1 MRRRTFLTTPLKPL
15 EPIQPLLSKPIDEEE
30 HPLVNHDSDDQ
41 ESLDD
46 SDDDIDIQLLDSSWP
61 RNEFALYG
69 YLIVVIFISLL
80 LICFLGGKSPTS
92 LLHIDGIKELIE
104 STPRTRNEEYIVFL
118 SRGSGE
124 KRRTHVAMGKS
135 KTSPKFALSKAAAKL
150 PRDAH
155 SYDWVKVDV
164 VTAISHEDIF
174 DHMKDKP
181 DVSEWWYGVGLDWD
195 KGWVFLPDEVY
206 ARALVDS
213 REMLRWDHVMKVAQE
228 KKLKGWPSVA
238 VKRSDVKITKE
249 MTDDIDSTKIQI
261 DFFLTK
267 SIFCDL
273 SDPIPEAVPL
283 YHGHRLFSSL
293 DTNLLLGVAKEAG
306 RYLSRSVDNSG
317 RMTNKYSPR
326 SEIDNNGHSK
336 MNHAGGIHSM
346 ALLYRVWKD
355 PELLGSIVKALD
367 WLVQQTHDCP
377 LPYEPHMMGKCV
389 VDSPEDGIQ
398 STRLDVNSLT
408 LLSLAEY
415 MDASQDPGYLN
426 IAKGI
431 AQWIGGA
438 QHEDGSLVQ
447 KQQLVENELDED
459 IQKKATLGLAAFAL
473 AKLHNTVKRLGLQA
487 DPNWAE
493 GAGRVVEFLVA
504 KEAKVGDETFHYDSW
519 TMYAIAEM
527 RLWHINEGMVDFAMR
542 AARITRDFQY
552 GDKTAEDQDRDRI
565 GIFYDDPSAKET
577 AIYAEGLCAIYG
589 LAVEQGRVADQEL
602 IFNSLSLAV
611 RYILQA
617 QYRPEQ
623 AMYLKNPYR
632 IMGAFQESIYER
644 QITWSENT
652 QHNLAGIL
660 CVAKVIQAYDN
671 HNNSW
676 L

>member
-15 EPIQPLLSKPIDEEE
+15 DPIQPLLPKPNDIEI
-30 HPLVNHDSDDQ
+30 HTLVNHDSDDQ
-41 ESLDD
+41 DSLEDT
-46 SDDDIDIQLLDSSWP
+46 DDDIQVLNATSP
-61 RNEFALYG
+61 RKEFALYG
-69 YLIVVIFISLL
+69 CLVALIFISLL

-104 STPRTRNEEYIVFL
+104 STPRTRNDEYIVFL

-124 KRRTHVAMGKS
+124 KRTTHVAMGKS
-135 KTSPKFALSKAAAKL
+135 KTSPKLALSKAAAKL

-164 VTAISHEDIF
+164 VTAIAHNDIF

-195 KGWVFLPDEVY
+195 KGWVFLPDEVF

-213 REMLRWDHVMKVAQE
+213 RDMLRWDHVIKIAQE
-228 KKLKGWPSVA
+228 KKLKGWPSVT
-238 VKRSDVKITKE
+238 VKRGDSKITKE
-249 MTDDIDSTKIQI
+249 MTDDIDSSKMKI

-267 SIFCDL
+267 SVFCDL
-273 SDPIPEAVPL
+273 TVSAPEAIPI

-293 DTNLLLGVAKEAG
+293 DSSLLLGVAKEAG
-306 RYLSRSVDNSG
+306 MYLSRSVTDSG
-317 RMTNKYSPR
+317 RMTSKYSPR
-326 SEIDNNGHSK
+326 SKLESKGHSK
-336 MNHAGGIHSM
+336 MSHAGGIYSM

-355 PELLGSIVKALD
+355 PALFSSIVKALD
-367 WLVQQTHDCP
+367 WLVEQTHDCP
-377 LPYEPHMMGKCV
+377 LPYEPHMKGKCV
-389 VDSPEDGIQ
+389 VDTQQDGTQ

-408 LLSLAEY
+408 LLALAEY
-415 MDASQDPGYLN
+415 MDASQDAGYLN
-426 IAKGI
+426 MAKGI

-447 KQQLVENELDED
+447 KQQLVENWLDED
-459 IQKKATLGLAAFAL
+459 TQKKSTLGLAAFAL
-473 AKLHNTVKRLGLQA
+473 AKLHNTVKRLGLQVE
-487 DPNWAE
+487 PSWAE

-504 KEAKVGDETFHYDSW
+504 REAKVGDESFQYDSW

-552 GDKTAEDQDRDRI
+552 GDKSSEDQDRDKI
-565 GIFYDDPSAKET
+565 GIFYDNPSAKET
-577 AIYAEGLCAIYG
+577 AEYAEGLCAIYG
-589 LAVEQGRVADQEL
+589 LAVEQGRIADQEL
-602 IFNSLSLAV
+602 IFNSMSLAV
-611 RYILQA
+611 RYTLQT

-644 QITWSENT
+644 QIIWSENT
-652 QHNLAGIL
+652 QHNVAGIL
-660 CVAKVIQAYDN
+660 CVAKVLQAYDN

-676 L
+676 LT